1 MDKVDIT
8 INYKI
13 GDYFKIIG
21 TDEIY
26 QIYGIEN
33 NFLFYIDNDNII
45 QKIEFS
51 KINLDLPLEQVKRL
65 FVNGDMVLDK
75 ITSYI
80 VKIDELYITDN
91 NVYAKLN
98 YNYLYD
104 LDYLDSFYQI
114 NGIGLVN
121 KNKQIIKF
129 TSNLIV
135 DENTKQYSIIGEYEN
150 GEDEKLNIEYIT
162 ILKNINEIIPAKYN
176 KSPNRP
182 IVVFSNILNIIA
194 LILLWGIIG
203 YIIGYLMNRNRKNLV
218 TTES

>member
-51 KINLDLPLEQVKRL
+51 KINLDLPLDQVKRL

-104 LDYLDSFYQI
+104 LDYLDSYYQI
-114 NGIGLVN
+114 NGVGLVN

-150 GEDEKLNIEYIT
+150 GEDENLNIEYIT
-162 ILKNINEIIPAKYN
+162 ILKNINELIPAKYN
-176 KSPNRP
+176 KSSNRP
-182 IVVFSNILNIIA
+182 IVVFSNILNIIT

-203 YIIGYLMNRNRKNLV
+203 YIIGYLMNGNRKNLV